1 MMKKTVLSLGLAV
14 FLLAMFV
21 SPVLALEIEVDQ
33 AGNINLYQ
41 GYVLGETTDRPS
53 IRPIMAPNPD
63 SGDEVRTV
71 PNRTIPRRADRDLVV
86 TMEDEGTRVEMRAE
100 SGQANAGS
108 EVMMSDNLEVRF
120 PAKYRQLTEEQR
132 SKMNEYQEKI
142 MTQRQERIKEMA
154 ELRERNMGDEKT
166 LELKSREVKA
176 KVNGAEFVL
185 DPENNEV
192 KLTTPSGQVHILTHL
207 PDQAINRMEEAGVI
221 REFTDDDTLEAV
233 ADDTGIKYV
242 AKVKEPKK
250 LLSFFP
256 RMVERQITLDDAT
269 GEVSQDYTAKG
280 WFNRMLDRLSY

>member
-1 MMKKTVLSLGLAV
+1 M
-14 FLLAMFV
+14 
-21 SPVLALEIEVDQ
+21 
-33 AGNINLYQ
+33 
-41 GYVLGETTDRPS
+41 
-53 IRPIMAPNPD
+53 
-63 SGDEVRTV
+63 
-71 PNRTIPRRADRDLVV
+71 RD
-86 TMEDEGTRVEMRAE
+86 G
-100 SGQANAGS
+100 SGQTSAGS

-142 MTQRQERIKEMA
+142 MVQRQERIKEMA
-154 ELRERNMGDEKT
+154 ELRERDMGDEKA